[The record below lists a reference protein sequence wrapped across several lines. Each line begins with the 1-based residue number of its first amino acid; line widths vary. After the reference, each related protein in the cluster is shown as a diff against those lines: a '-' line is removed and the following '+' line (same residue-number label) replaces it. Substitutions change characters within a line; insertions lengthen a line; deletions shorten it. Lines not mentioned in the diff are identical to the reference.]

1 MKLHLPKRLFVAL
14 CAAATF
20 IATNAAA
27 QAETAP
33 NYSGL
38 IITWNNTNTQ
48 NPGDLAGGRYRITT
62 YDAVSDTFTVTND
75 ERTGWGS
82 GSGAGALLIS
92 VNNKEDRNTLRFA
105 AAEYG
110 QTDKTPVFTFNPLV
124 LAGIIVDEGAKGFS
138 ISSKDGG
145 DRYIYL
151 GNNNSTVAYST
162 INEDFSITKNSGNN
176 ISKVY
181 MRGTQV
187 IDVAAEKTYTIFS
200 RDGIDIRGSITL
212 QGGGT
217 LKLSGATTLGCTIIN
232 DNSTVD
238 FNGNVTLPSSLA
250 AFETSGHFKDYSG
263 NAANDGYAGALD
275 YTIVKGGSYTGLSSV
290 TWGGQSYDVNDGKIH
305 VDRQM
310 DKTHYHLNISGHS
323 LNLKEELNH
332 NSLLN
337 KVTMASGT
345 MLNIDT
351 NFTGEVYG
359 AGTAAVNIAS
369 GMVLTGTVDGVALS
383 GAGTYALSTNSA
395 SLPSSVLLDSGWT
408 GAVRI
413 SSTSEVK
420 SLAASKLV
428 NAESTSWIEFY
439 GFKGYTDTWNA
450 TLAQN
455 IILTKTDAAPAWE
468 LSAFAATL
476 NTMVATGIW
485 KGNGTFKTAGGNSL
499 QFQAV
504 EYQGDISG
512 WTGAFEANASG
523 LRRVTFSNDAKLVKA
538 SFKKTG
544 GAGAFELVANTDVSF
559 DEAVTADKLSINK
572 SFIVT
577 LKGETSIGTLNSEG
591 SLVVNA
597 NTHTI
602 AIGSGTIANTITLQS
617 GTLSMT
623 GEFDISGIAASTP
636 PTYVGDGG
644 KGIANGNGFKH
655 TEGKVHVVD
664 ITAGHLSAATATF
677 TYDAER
683 GIGLDGNGD
692 FNLAGSTDYS
702 ILYVNNN
709 DGVSYSTAWDI
720 AQAQVPAETIAS
732 VAMANNTTIYM
743 DRESAYTTLKLNG
756 NATVHATESTT
767 IANVEGWSSH
777 ILTIASEGDGI
788 VSLLPSTDIVISGYT
803 MLDVQGKVTTKQ
815 ITMNN
820 RTGALKVAEGGTLT
834 LEGSLTPTH
843 GSVEIKGTAVIG
855 GELDLSGNMNSE
867 VQMFI
872 GNHGA
877 VTSNGMWMNK
887 NATLILAQGG
897 TYSTNNVRFT
907 GNSENGSIDVANGE
921 QIHYAA
927 DEVNTRITNLIME
940 ALDNITIANLLTN
953 VDIVTGHNS
962 VTLNSNAV
970 SVTVSNGGVYNQGN
984 NVTVGEITVEDGG
997 TIGNGVNISQ
1007 ARIEEDATCTYA
1019 NGLTDHAVTFYKGQG
1034 PSAVQHVTV
1043 TNETGVK
1050 AAYTGIG
1057 QTGMTVTADTL
1068 GSDADI
1074 EVMVNN
1080 KVIVNNI
1087 YNLGEAVTITNIDTG
1102 ALRSIENYG
1111 GQITLQNIGNEDL
1124 EITTMRI
1131 FDKVVAAYTGNINT
1145 TEATITI
1152 SETLSANGGTLF
1164 ANLTLMGGS
1173 TLNVN
1178 GGNDNALTLGSTL
1191 TLDTTTGLINLDNTT
1206 VAALEALALGHSLD
1220 LFKAF
1225 EGTRLEY
1232 GSPDYDGTWFDS
1244 IFVRTENVR
1253 GDYRVYAN
1261 ENSFGLTKVSA
1272 VPEPSTVTLSLLA
1285 LAAMV
1290 SRRRRA
1296 GRAGER

>member
-14 CAAATF
+14 CAAATL

-62 YDAVSDTFTVTND
+62 YDAASDTFTVTND

-92 VNNKEDRNTLRFA
+92 VNNTEDRNTLRFA

-110 QTDKTPVFTFNPLV
+110 QTDKNPVFTFNPLV
-124 LAGIIVDEGAKGFS
+124 LAGIMVDEGAKGFS

-181 MRGTQV
+181 MRGSQV

-200 RDGIDIRGSITL
+200 RDGIDISGSISL

-217 LKLSGATTLGCTIIN
+217 LKLSGATTLGCTIVN
-232 DNSTVD
+232 DNSTVN
-238 FNGNVTLPSSLA
+238 FNGNVTLTPSLA
-250 AFETSGHFKDYSG
+250 AFETTGTFQDYSG
-263 NAANDGYAGALD
+263 KAADDGYAGALD
-275 YTIVKGGSYTGLSSV
+275 YTIVKGGTYSGLSTV
-290 TWGGQSYDVNDGKIH
+290 TWGGQSYDVNGGKIH
-305 VDRQM
+305 VDGQM
-310 DKTHYHLNISGHS
+310 DKTHYHLNVSGHS
-323 LNLKEELNH
+323 LNLKDELYH

-337 KVTMASGT
+337 KVTMATGT
-345 MLNIDT
+345 TLNVDA
-351 NFTGEVYG
+351 NFTGDVSG
-359 AGTAAVNIAS
+359 AGTAVVNIAS
-369 GMVLTGTVDGVALS
+369 GMVLSGTIGGVALS
-383 GAGTYALSTNSA
+383 GAGTYELATDTA
-395 SLPSSVLLDSGWT
+395 SLPSGVLLDSGWT

-413 SSTSEVK
+413 SSTREVK

-439 GFKGYTDTWNA
+439 GFMGYTDTWNA

-455 IILTKTDAAPAWE
+455 IILTKTGTAPAWE
-468 LSAFAATL
+468 LSAFASTL
-476 NTMVATGIW
+476 YTMVATGIW
-485 KGNGTFKTAGGNSL
+485 KGDGTFKTAGGNSL
-499 QFQAV
+499 QFQSV

-512 WTGAFEANASG
+512 WTGAFEANAPG
-523 LRRVTFSNDAKLVKA
+523 LRRVTFSHEAKLVKA
-538 SFKKTG
+538 SFIKTG
-544 GAGAFELVANTDVSF
+544 GAGAFELIANTDVSF
-559 DEAVTADKLSINK
+559 DATVTTDKLSINEG
-572 SFIVT
+572 FTTT
-577 LKGETSIGTLNSEG
+577 LKGETSIGTLNIEG

-602 AIGSGTIANTITLQS
+602 AVGGGTIANTITLQDGS
-617 GTLSMT
+617 LSMT
-623 GEFDISGIAASTP
+623 GDYDISGIASSTP
-636 PTYVGDGG
+636 PSYVGDGG
-644 KGIANGNGFKH
+644 KDIANGNGFKH

-664 ITAGHLSAATATF
+664 IMAGTLSASTATF
-677 TYDAER
+677 TYGADR
-683 GIGLDGNGD
+683 GTGLDGNGD
-692 FNLAGSTDYS
+692 FNLASSTDYS

-709 DGVSYSTAWDI
+709 DGVSYGTAWDI
-720 AQAQVPAETIAS
+720 AQAQTPTATISS
-732 VAMANNTTIYM
+732 VVMANNTTIYM
-743 DRESAYTTLKLNG
+743 DRASASTSLKLAG
-756 NATVHATESTT
+756 NAMVHATEAIT
-767 IANVEGWSSH
+767 ITSVDGWSSNA
-777 ILTIASEGDGI
+777 LTIVSEGDGA
-788 VSLLPSTDIVISGYT
+788 VSLLPSSGIT
-803 MLDVQGKVTTKQ
+803 LGGSNTLDVQGKVTTKQ
-815 ITMNN
+815 ITMDNA
-820 RTGALKVAEGGTLT
+820 TATLEVAEGASLT
-834 LEGSLTPTH
+834 LVGSLTPTH

-855 GELDLSGNMNSE
+855 GELDLSGSKNSD

-887 NATLILAQGG
+887 NAALELAQGG
-897 TYSTNNVRFT
+897 IYSTNNVRFT
-907 GNSENGSIDVANGE
+907 GKSESGSITVGNVD

-927 DEVNTRITNLIME
+927 DEMNARITNLIME
-940 ALDNITIANLLTN
+940 ALGNITIANQLTN
-953 VDIVTGHNS
+953 VDVVTGENS

-997 TIGNGVNISQ
+997 TIGNGVDISQ
-1007 ARIEEDATCTYA
+1007 AKIEDGATATYT
-1019 NGLTDHAVTFYKGQG
+1019 NGITNSDLIFYKGQG
-1034 PSAVQHVTV
+1034 HAAVQHVTV
-1043 TNETGVK
+1043 ANETGAK

-1057 QTGMTVTADTL
+1057 QVGMTVTADTL
-1068 GSDADI
+1068 GAVANT

-1080 KVIVNNI
+1080 KIVVNSI
-1087 YNLGEAVTITNIDTG
+1087 YNLGAAVTITNIDTD
-1102 ALRSIENYG
+1102 ALKSIENYG
-1111 GQITLQNIGNEDL
+1111 GQVTLQNVSSEDI
-1124 EITTMRI
+1124 EIATITL
-1131 FDKVVAAYTGNINT
+1131 FGSVVAAYTDALNT

-1152 SETLSANGGTLF
+1152 TDTLTAGGGTLH
-1164 ANLTLMGGS
+1164 ANLTLVGGS

-1191 TLDTTTGLINLDNTT
+1191 TLDTTAGLINLDDTT
-1206 VAALEALALGHSLD
+1206 IAALEALALGHNLD
-1220 LFKAF
+1220 LFKALD
-1225 EGTRLEY
+1225 GTGLEY
-1232 GSPDYDGTWFDS
+1232 GSPEYDGAWFDAM
-1244 IFVRTENVR
+1244 FVRSENVR

-1272 VPEPSTVTLSLLA
+1272 VPEPSTGTLSLLA
-1285 LAAMV
+1285 LAALAA
-1290 SRRRRA
+1290 RRRRT
-1296 GRAGER
+1296 R